1 MREGSSSSVRV
12 FYPKLNR
19 EKVVEI
25 LEERIGKLEKLLP
38 LVRVVLFGSYAKG
51 TYTVGSD
58 LDLLVVYAGRPREDA
73 YAVAK
78 KALGL
83 PRLEVHPFTN
93 EEYEAMRETIDR
105 MTGDGVILYLKPGN
119 EGRGDAVGSTT
130 ER

>member
-1 MREGSSSSVRV
+1 MRV

-19 EKVVEI
+19 EEVVEI

-58 LDLLVVYAGRPREDA
+58 LDLLVVYAGWPREDA

-83 PRLEVHPFTN
+83 PRLEVHPYTN

-105 MTGDGVILYLKPGN
+105 MTADGVILYLKPGN

-130 ER
+130 

>member
-12 FYPKLNR
+12 FYPKLSR
-19 EKVVEI
+19 EEAVEI
-25 LEERIGKLEKLLP
+25 LEGRIGRLKELLP

-58 LDLLVVYAGRPREDA
+58 LDLLVVYAGRPQEDA

-105 MTGDGVILYLKPGN
+105 MTADGVILYLKPGN

>member
-19 EKVVEI
+19 EEVVEI

-78 KALGL
+78 KALDL

-105 MTGDGVILYLKPGN
+105 MTADGIILYLKPGN

>member
-1 MREGSSSSVRV
+1 MRV

-19 EKVVEI
+19 EEVVEI

-83 PRLEVHPFTN
+83 PRLEVHPYTN

-105 MTGDGVILYLKPGN
+105 MTADGVILYLKPGN